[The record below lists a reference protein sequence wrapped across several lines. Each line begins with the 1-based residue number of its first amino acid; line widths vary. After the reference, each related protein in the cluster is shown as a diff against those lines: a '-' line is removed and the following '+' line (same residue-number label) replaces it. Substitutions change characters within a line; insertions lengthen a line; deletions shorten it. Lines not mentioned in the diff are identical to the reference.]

1 MGIALACVAEAR
13 AALRLRWHH
22 QEVRVTLYLDNNMVS
37 ALLPMSDAISCVD
50 KAFRLLADG
59 AAANAVR
66 RRISLGGTTLNVMWA
81 MAPTE
86 GVMGVKE
93 YPVVR
98 QDVTQGVTLTLLLH
112 AFDSGELLAVMQ
124 ADLLGRL
131 RTGAAS
137 AVATKALARADSR
150 VLAVYG
156 SGFQA
161 ETQVLGLAHVL
172 PDLCAVR
179 VVGRDEQRRDRLI
192 SRLRAQ
198 LAVEVRPSAAREAAE
213 QADIIVTATGSAEPV
228 VLGSWVRPGTHIN
241 AVGSNVATK
250 REIDRA
256 LLERT
261 ALVVVDDRKVAAEE
275 CGDLIAN
282 SWELSDVV
290 ALGDVL
296 TERAMSRSTSDEI
309 TLFESQGL
317 ALQDVVCAGL
327 IYARAA
333 EGAMGQRLRV

>member
-1 MGIALACVAEAR
+1 M
-13 AALRLRWHH
+13 
-22 QEVRVTLYLDNNMVS
+22 TLYLDDDTVS
-37 ALLPMSDAISCVD
+37 TLLPMPDAISCVD
-50 KAFRLLADG
+50 KSFRLLADG
-59 AAANAVR
+59 LAANAVR
-66 RRISLGGTTLNVMWA
+66 RRISLGATTLNVMWA

-86 GVMGVKE
+86 MVMGVKE

-98 QDVTQGVTLTLLLH
+98 PDVTRGVTLTLLLH

-124 ADLLGRL
+124 ADALGRL

-137 AVATKALARADSR
+137 AVASRALARPDSR

-156 SGFQA
+156 TGFQA
-161 ETQVLGLAHVL
+161 ETQVLGLANVL

-179 VVGRDEQRRDRLI
+179 VVGRDEQRRDWFI

-198 LAVEVRPSAAREAAE
+198 LAVEIHASCGREAAE
-213 QADIIVTATGSAEPV
+213 DADIIVTATGSAEPV
-228 VLGSWVRPGTHIN
+228 LLGDWVRPGTHIN

-250 REIDRA
+250 REIDRS
-256 LLERT
+256 LLERA

-282 SWELSDVV
+282 SWDPSDVV

-296 TERAMSRSTSDEI
+296 TQRATSRSNSDEI

-327 IYARAA
+327 VYNRAA
-333 EGAMGQRLRV
+333 EGAMGQRLRA

>member
-1 MGIALACVAEAR
+1 M
-13 AALRLRWHH
+13 
-22 QEVRVTLYLDNNMVS
+22 TLYLDDDVVS
-37 ALLPMSDAISCVD
+37 ALLPMHDAIPCVD

-59 AAANAVR
+59 AASNAVR
-66 RRISLGGTTLNVMWA
+66 RRTSLGGTTLNVMWA

-86 GVMGVKE
+86 GVFGVKE

-112 AFDSGELLAVMQ
+112 AFDSGELLAVMR
-124 ADLLGRL
+124 ADLLGRI

-137 AVATKALARADSR
+137 AVATRALARPDSH

-161 ETQVLGLAHVL
+161 ETQVLAVANVL
-172 PDLCAVR
+172 PDLRAVR
-179 VVGRDEQRRDRLI
+179 VVGRDEQRRDRFI
-192 SRLRAQ
+192 GRLRAQ
-198 LAVEVRPSAAREAAE
+198 LAVEVLPSAAREAAE
-213 QADIIVTATGSAEPV
+213 QADVIVTATGSAQPV
-228 VLGSWVRPGTHIN
+228 LLGGWVRPGTHIN

-250 REIDRA
+250 REIDRS
-256 LLERT
+256 LLERA
-261 ALVVVDDRKVAAEE
+261 ALVVVDDRGVAAQE

-282 SWELSDVV
+282 SWGLSDVV

-296 TERAMSRSTSDEI
+296 TQRATSRSSTDEI

-327 IYARAA
+327 VYARAVD
-333 EGAMGQRLRV
+333 GAMGQRLGG

>member
-1 MGIALACVAEAR
+1 M
-13 AALRLRWHH
+13 
-22 QEVRVTLYLDNNMVS
+22 TLYLDDDAVS
-37 ALLPMSDAISCVD
+37 SLLPMPDAICCVD

-59 AAANAVR
+59 AATNEVR
-66 RRISLGGTTLNVMWA
+66 RRSSLSGTTLNVMWA

-86 GVMGVKE
+86 AVMGVKE

-98 QDVTQGVTLTLLLH
+98 SDVTQGVTLTLVLH

-124 ADLLGRL
+124 ADALGRL

-137 AVATKALARADSR
+137 AVATKALGRADSR

-161 ETQVLGLAHVL
+161 ETQALGLANVL
-172 PDLCAVR
+172 PDLRAVR
-179 VVGRDEQRRDRLI
+179 VVGRDEQRRDEFI

-198 LAVEVRPSAAREAAE
+198 LAVEVVPSAAREAAE
-213 QADIIVTATGSAEPV
+213 QADVIVTATGSAEPV
-228 VLGSWVRPGTHIN
+228 LLADWVRPGTHIN

-250 REIDRA
+250 REIDRS
-256 LLERT
+256 LLERA

-282 SWELSDVV
+282 SWDSSDVV

-296 TERAMSRSTSDEI
+296 TGRATSRSTSDEI

-327 IYARAA
+327 VYTRAV
-333 EGAMGQRLRV
+333 EGGIGQQLGA